1 MKLCSIAFTTG
12 WLGALTFG
20 WLALAAPISEPT
32 GVLMTNM
39 ILAATFAAMGLTSW
53 IKLKRDY

>member
-1 MKLCSIAFTTG
+1 MKLCSIFFTTG

-20 WLALAAPISEPT
+20 WLALAAPLTEPT

-39 ILAATFAAMGLTSW
+39 ILAAGCAAMGLTSW